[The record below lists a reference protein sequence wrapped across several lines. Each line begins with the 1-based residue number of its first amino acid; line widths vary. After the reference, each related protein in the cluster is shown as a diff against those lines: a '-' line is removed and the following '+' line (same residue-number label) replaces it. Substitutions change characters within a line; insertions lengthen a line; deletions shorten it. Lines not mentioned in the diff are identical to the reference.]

1 MPSNIEYSEA
11 VEKTNKMALKNM
23 EKSIILLIKEMNIK
37 TII

>member
-1 MPSNIEYSEA
+1 MPSNIEYSEV